1 MQDPNLPTEAVPT
14 EEDLD
19 RAETSWFRAAP
30 TLAAPS
36 LDEIRA
42 RVRSSMPPPPLPMG
56 DDEVDA
62 WLS

>member
-1 MQDPNLPTEAVPT
+1 MSDPNPPTETVPT

-19 RAETSWFRAAP
+19 RAETSWFHAAP
-30 TLAAPS
+30 TLAPPS

-42 RVRSSMPPPPLPMG
+42 RVRSSLPPPAPPMG